1 LVILDDKRARR
12 IAHERG
18 LALVGTLGVLVRA
31 KGRGLLLAVRP
42 VVDAM
47 QQQGRHMSATLRA
60 QVLQLVDETNDM
72 HADG

>member
-1 LVILDDKRARR
+1 
-12 IAHERG
+12 
-18 LALVGTLGVLVRA
+18 
-31 KGRGLLLAVRP
+31 
-42 VVDAM
+42 M